1 MNMPN
6 TEIRPDKITKPM
18 QLLAGWLAGLI
29 LTNSGFLIAA
39 ANISEPKWVAGA
51 LVIAAIANVPL
62 FLAALFLLQ
71 TKFRPHIQ
79 EDRYFSEYLKEQA
92 YVQNYH
98 RLELK
103 LGDTSPQLLQ
113 ERAREIRAAQEIG
126 TETKPIQN
134 SIRKK

>member
-1 MNMPN
+1 MPEV
-6 TEIRPDKITKPM
+6 EIKPDKITKPI

-39 ANISEPKWVAGA
+39 AKISEPKWASGA
-51 LVIAAIANVPL
+51 LVVVAILNVPL

-92 YVQNYH
+92 YRQEYS
-98 RLELK
+98 RIELR
-103 LGDTSPQLLQ
+103 LGDDPFL
-113 ERAREIRAAQEIG
+113 
-126 TETKPIQN
+126 
-134 SIRKK
+134 